1 MGSANGYLSLNT
13 VAPARRGGRILAATK
28 NRRSETFVPLLRFGL
43 LALVPVVALGAV
55 LAHELNV
62 DVQQRYL
69 DTERSSATL
78 ITQVGIQPLLNEQ
91 QMFRGMTA
99 DEIAQTDHR
108 LQSASLNQEV
118 VRLKV
123 WNDAGTVVYSDN
135 HALITRTFPI
145 DDHLR
150 AALNGHSSASIT
162 DGSDVENSG
171 DNLPGPLIQVYV
183 PLIFPESSLPSG
195 AFELYLPYAPVQA
208 AIDDESTQ
216 LYLVLAVGLALF
228 YASMF
233 PIVFLVNR
241 WRRRAETT
249 ALANLAAL
257 DRLNRLKSEFL
268 IRISHQFRTSM
279 VGIEGFSEVIRD
291 SEQLD
296 PAEMKG
302 LAADIFND
310 AQRLDRAFNEMIEL
324 DKMETG
330 HASVKIVRSDLNH
343 LIEQVVGTART
354 EFPTRNIT
362 TGLGSE
368 VPIVQ
373 CDEAKMTQVMNNLV
387 TNALK
392 YSRGD
397 VAVSSKAQDGVVEV
411 SVRDSGPGMPPDF
424 DSRLFVGRISGS
436 GGTGL
441 GLPIARQI
449 VEMHGGRIWFESA
462 SGKGTVF
469 HFTLPVR
476 TRPTR
481 ELKPV
486 ARP

>member
-1 MGSANGYLSLNT
+1 M
-13 VAPARRGGRILAATK
+13 LAATK
-28 NRRSETFVPLLRFGL
+28 GRRRETLVPLIRFGL
-43 LALVPVVALGAV
+43 LALIPVMLLGAV

-78 ITQVGIQPLLNEQ
+78 IAQVGIQPLLNEQ
-91 QMFRGMTA
+91 QMYRGMTA

-108 LQSASLNQEV
+108 LQSGSVNQEV

-123 WNDAGTVVYSDN
+123 WNAAGTVVYSDN
-135 HALITRTFPI
+135 HALVARTFQV
-145 DDHLR
+145 DGNLR
-150 AALNGHSSASIT
+150 AALNGNSSASIT
-162 DGSDVENSG
+162 DGHDEQNGG
-171 DNLPGPLIQVYV
+171 DNLPGPLIHVYV

-208 AIDDESTQ
+208 AIDRESNQ
-216 LYLVLAVGLALF
+216 LYLVLALGLAIF
-228 YASMF
+228 YATMF
-233 PIVFLVNR
+233 PIVFIVNR
-241 WRRRAETT
+241 WRQRAETT

-296 PAEMKG
+296 PIEMKS
-302 LAADIFND
+302 LATDIFND

-343 LIEQVVGTART
+343 LIEQVVGTARA
-354 EFPTRNIT
+354 EFPARRIT
-362 TGLGSE
+362 TELEGD
-368 VPIVQ
+368 VPMVQ
-373 CDEAKMTQVMNNLV
+373 CDEAKMTQVVNNLV

-411 SVRDSGPGMPPDF
+411 SVKDSGPGMPPDF
-424 DSRLFVGRISGS
+424 DARLFVGRVNGS

-449 VEMHGGRIWFESA
+449 VEMHGGRIWFDSV
-462 SGKGTVF
+462 SGKETVF

-481 ELKPV
+481 ELKAV
-486 ARP
+486 VRP

>member
-1 MGSANGYLSLNT
+1 M
-13 VAPARRGGRILAATK
+13 LAATK
-28 NRRSETFVPLLRFGL
+28 SRRSETLVPLLRFGL

-62 DVQQRYL
+62 DLQQRYL

-78 ITQVGIQPLLNEQ
+78 ITQVGVQPLLNEQ
-91 QMFRGMTA
+91 QMYRGMTS

-108 LQSASLNQEV
+108 LQSASVNQEV

-123 WNDAGTVVYSDN
+123 WNAAGNVIYSDN
-135 HALITRTFPI
+135 HALIARTFPI
-145 DDHLR
+145 DDDLR

-162 DGSDVENSG
+162 DGHDEENGG

-183 PLIFPESSLPSG
+183 PLVFPESSLPSG

-208 AIDDESTQ
+208 AIDRESNQ
-216 LYLVLAVGLALF
+216 LYLLLALGLALF

-241 WRRRAETT
+241 WRQRAETT

-279 VGIEGFSEVIRD
+279 VGIEGFSEVILD

-296 PAEMKG
+296 PAEMKS

-310 AQRLDRAFNEMIEL
+310 AKRLDRAFNEMIEL
-324 DKMETG
+324 DQMETG
-330 HASVKIVRSDLNH
+330 HADVNIMRADLND
-343 LIEQVVGTART
+343 LIEQVVATART
-354 EFPTRNIT
+354 EFPARKIT
-362 TGLGSE
+362 AELGSD
-368 VPIVQ
+368 VPSVQ
-373 CDEAKMTQVMNNLV
+373 CDEAKVTQVVSNLV
-387 TNALK
+387 SNALK

-397 VAVSSKAQDGVVEV
+397 VAVSSKAQDMVVEV

-424 DSRLFVGRISGS
+424 DSRLFVGRVNGS

-449 VEMHGGRIWFESA
+449 VEMHGGRIWFDSA
-462 SGKGTVF
+462 SGKGTEF

-476 TRPTR
+476 IRPTR
-481 ELKPV
+481 EMKAV

>member
-1 MGSANGYLSLNT
+1 M
-13 VAPARRGGRILAATK
+13 LAATK
-28 NRRSETFVPLLRFGL
+28 SRRRETLVPLLRFGL
-43 LALVPVVALGAV
+43 LALVPVVALGGV

-69 DTERSSATL
+69 DTARSSATL
-78 ITQVGIQPLLNEQ
+78 ITQIGIQPLLNEQ
-91 QMFRGMTA
+91 QMYRGMTS
-99 DEIAQTDHR
+99 DEIAQTDQR
-108 LQSASLNQEV
+108 LQGAKAHNDV
-118 VRLKV
+118 VRIKV
-123 WNDAGTVVYSDN
+123 WNRAGTIVYSDN
-135 HALITRTFPI
+135 HGLIARMFGI
-145 DDHLR
+145 DDDLE
-150 AALNGHSSASIT
+150 AALDGTSKASVT
-162 DGSDVENSG
+162 DGRDEENSG

-183 PLIFPESSLPSG
+183 PLIFPGSTMPSG
-195 AFELYLPYAPVQA
+195 VFELYLPFAPVQA
-208 AIDDESTQ
+208 AIDNESDQ
-216 LYLVLAVGLALF
+216 LYLLLALGLALF

-241 WRRRAETT
+241 WRQRAETT

-291 SEQLD
+291 SDQID
-296 PAEMKG
+296 PAEMRS
-302 LAADIFND
+302 LAADVFND
-310 AQRLDRAFNEMIEL
+310 AKRLDRAFNEMIEL

-330 HASVKIVRSDLNH
+330 HADVNIVRSDLNQ
-343 LIEQVVGTART
+343 LIEHVVGTART
-354 EFPTRNIT
+354 EFPARKIT
-362 TGLGSE
+362 SE
-368 VPIVQ
+368 LASDLPMVQ
-373 CDEAKMTQVMNNLV
+373 CDEAKVTQVVNNLV

-397 VAVSSKAQDGVVEV
+397 VAVSSKAQDIAVEV

-424 DSRLFVGRISGS
+424 DSRLFVGRVNGS

-449 VEMHGGRIWFESA
+449 VEMHGGRIWFDSVP
-462 SGKGTVF
+462 GKGTEF

-476 TRPTR
+476 IRPTR
-481 ELKPV
+481 EVKAV

>member
-1 MGSANGYLSLNT
+1 M
-13 VAPARRGGRILAATK
+13 LAATK
-28 NRRSETFVPLLRFGL
+28 SRRRETLAPLLRFGL

-55 LAHELNV
+55 LAHDLNV

-69 DTERSSATL
+69 DTEHSSATL

-91 QMFRGMTA
+91 QMYRGMTSE
-99 DEIAQTDHR
+99 EIAQTDQR
-108 LQSASLNQEV
+108 LQGAKANNDV
-118 VRLKV
+118 IRIKV
-123 WNDAGTVVYSDN
+123 WNRAGTIVYSDD
-135 HALITRTFPI
+135 HALIARTFKI
-145 DDHLR
+145 DDDL
-150 AALNGHSSASIT
+150 AAAFAGTSKASVT
-162 DGSDVENSG
+162 DGHDDENSG

-183 PLIFPESSLPSG
+183 PLVFQGSSMPSG
-195 AFELYLPYAPVQA
+195 VFEVYLPYAPVQA
-208 AIDDESTQ
+208 AIDNESSQ
-216 LYLVLAVGLALF
+216 LYLLLALGLALF

-241 WRRRAETT
+241 WRQRAETT

-296 PAEMKG
+296 PVEMKS
-302 LAADIFND
+302 LAADIFSD
-310 AQRLDRAFNEMIEL
+310 AKRLDRAFNEMIEL

-330 HASVKIVRSDLNH
+330 HADVNIVRADVNH
-343 LIEQVVGTART
+343 LIEQVIGTART
-354 EFPTRNIT
+354 EFPARKIT
-362 TGLGSE
+362 TELESDL
-368 VPIVQ
+368 PMVQ
-373 CDEAKMTQVMNNLV
+373 CDETKVTQVVNNIV
-387 TNALK
+387 INALK

-397 VAVSSKAQDGVVEV
+397 VAVSSKAQEGVVEV

-424 DSRLFVGRISGS
+424 DSRLFVGRMNGS

-449 VEMHGGRIWFESA
+449 VEMHGGRIWFDSVT
-462 SGKGTVF
+462 GKGTEF

-476 TRPTR
+476 IRPTR
-481 ELKPV
+481 DLRAV

>member
-1 MGSANGYLSLNT
+1 M
-13 VAPARRGGRILAATK
+13 LAATK
-28 NRRSETFVPLLRFGL
+28 GRRRETMAPLLRFGL

-62 DVQQRYL
+62 DIQQRYL
-69 DTERSSATL
+69 ETERSSATL

-91 QMFRGMTA
+91 QMYRGLTS

-108 LQSASLNQEV
+108 LQSASVNQEV

-123 WNDAGTVVYSDN
+123 WNNAGTVIYSDN
-135 HALITRTFPI
+135 HALIARTFPI
-145 DDHLR
+145 DYDLR

-162 DGSDVENSG
+162 DGHDEENSG

-183 PLIFPESSLPSG
+183 PLIFPESTLPSG
-195 AFELYLPYAPVQA
+195 VFELYLPYAPVQT
-208 AIDDESTQ
+208 AIDNESNQ
-216 LYLVLAVGLALF
+216 LYLLLALGLAIF

-241 WRRRAETT
+241 WLQRAETT

-296 PAEMKG
+296 PVEMKS

-310 AQRLDRAFNEMIEL
+310 AKRLDRAFNEMIEL

-330 HASVKIVRSDLNH
+330 HADVNIVRADLNQ
-343 LIEQVVGTART
+343 LIEQVVGRART
-354 EFPTRNIT
+354 EFPARRIT
-362 TGLGSE
+362 TDLGSD
-368 VPIVQ
+368 VPMVQ
-373 CDEAKMTQVMNNLV
+373 CDEAKVTQVVNNIV

-397 VAVSSKAQDGVVEV
+397 VAVSSKAQDIVVEV
-411 SVRDSGPGMPPDF
+411 SVKDSGPGMPPDF
-424 DSRLFVGRISGS
+424 DSRLFVGRLNGS

-449 VEMHGGRIWFESA
+449 VEMHGGRIWFDSV
-462 SGKGTVF
+462 SGKGTLF

-476 TRPTR
+476 IRPTR
-481 ELKPV
+481 ELRAV
-486 ARP
+486 ARPK